1 MAKSSATP
9 CVATSAF
16 PPALEELLHGIH
28 EDARIMSQ
36 AMTALFN
43 LLSGCDPDRKVTCG
57 GILGL
62 IEPVVGS
69 MDTLVGDLES
79 ARNFGAHS

>member
-1 MAKSSATP
+1 MARTQSTSSF
-9 CVATSAF
+9 S
-16 PPALEELLHGIH
+16 PAREELLQGIH

-69 MDTLVGDLES
+69 MSTLVGDLQS
-79 ARNFGAHS
+79 ARNFGEHQ